1 MPEQETEQRQF
12 AIQRIYTKDI
22 SFELPQAPDIFLK
35 KWEPQIDINL
45 GVQINPLPEENV
57 EVVITV
63 NVEATQEDKPAFLV
77 EVQQAGIFLVSGFS
91 EEEKLPLLH
100 IGATNTLFP
109 YAREVVSD
117 LVTRGSLPTF
127 VLQPVNFETM
137 YQQRLAE
144 QAAQAQE
151 AETTAS
157 EPTST

>member
-35 KWEPQIDINL
+35 EWKPQIDINL

-144 QAAQAQE
+144 QAAQEQE
-151 AETTAS
+151 AEATAS
-157 EPTST
+157 EPTSL